1 MIRLLL
7 LVVVACI
14 LSGVSDL
21 PFVFFLVMLLINVMV
36 IF

>member
-21 PFVFFLVMLLINVMV
+21 PFFFVMLLINVMV

>member
-21 PFVFFLVMLLINVMV
+21 PFFFLVMLLINVMV

>member
-21 PFVFFLVMLLINVMV
+21 PFFFCDV
-36 IF
+36 ID